1 MPNFSIGYRV
11 AVSSIVSIVSKSR
24 IIKSIFF
31 RGVYPATSRDQW
43 HEQHERNEQR
53 ARNEQ
58 HARNEQQAKNEQH
71 TRNEQH
77 ARREKRARNAREAKK
92 KAKQK
97 GKQQLINY
105 ILYASS

>member
-1 MPNFSIGYRV
+1 MPNFSIGYRD

-43 HEQHERNEQR
+43 HEQHERNEQK
-53 ARNEQ
+53 
-58 HARNEQQAKNEQH
+58 ARNEQQAKNEQH

-77 ARREKRARNAREAKK
+77 AKREKRARNAREAKK